1 MVEPQALPVRR
12 TLDRATPF
20 AYRCAGCGRCCHG
33 KLIQVNPYEVAR
45 IARHLGLST
54 TETIA
59 RFTEDGVW
67 LRRTADDA
75 CCLLEGR
82 GCSVHGDQPLACRL
96 YPLGRRALPDGSEQ
110 LVELEPH
117 PESEGTYGGD
127 GTAEDFLVGQGI
139 TEYVAASARYLAVLT
154 RLAAAL
160 ERRLARHP
168 QELDGLDLGPAG
180 GRYAHRGPLPGW
192 LDLDAMVLGAAEPGA
207 PAPVADPWAAMQLHV
222 AMLERIAATS
232 SEEEEE
238 P

>member
-1 MVEPQALPVRR
+1 
-12 TLDRATPF
+12 
-20 AYRCAGCGRCCHG
+20 
-33 KLIQVNPYEVAR
+33 
-45 IARHLGLST
+45 
-54 TETIA
+54 
-59 RFTEDGVW
+59 
-67 LRRTADDA
+67 
-75 CCLLEGR
+75 
-82 GCSVHGDQPLACRL
+82 
-96 YPLGRRALPDGSEQ
+96 
-110 LVELEPH
+110 VELEPH

-127 GTAEDFLVGQGI
+127 GTAEDFLAGQGI

-192 LDLDAMVLGAAEPGA
+192 LDLDAMVLGAAEPEA
-207 PAPVADPWAAMQLHV
+207 PALVADPWAAMQIHV